1 MPMLAASLINP
12 MIPVLKPTDS
22 VGTALD
28 WMDEFGIKQLII
40 ADAGIYQGIVTEDI
54 LFDITDISEHL
65 SKVIIQHKDIFA
77 TEDQHPYELL
87 RLVNQFGLMI
97 VPVLHED
104 RTFAGSIL
112 VNDLIERFVNELGV
126 QEKGAVI
133 VLRIEERNYS
143 LSEISR
149 LIESNGVK
157 ILSSYYSSGEVY
169 NPTNEA
175 RLTLKLNR
183 TSITPI
189 IATLERF
196 GYEIEEAHANDP
208 IESLD
213 QERLDMLLRYLA
225 T

>member
-1 MPMLAASLINP
+1 MLAASLINP
-12 MIPVLKPTDS
+12 MIPLLKPSDS
-22 VGTALD
+22 VSTALD
-28 WMDEFGIKQLII
+28 WMEEYGVKQLVV
-40 ADAGIYQGIVTEDI
+40 ADLGVYQGIVSEDI
-54 LFDITDISEHL
+54 LFDIVDNSEL
-65 SKVIIQHKDIFA
+65 LARIIIQHKDIFA
-77 TEDQHPYELL
+77 AEDQHPYELL
-87 RLVNQFGLMI
+87 RLVNQFGLKI
-97 VPVLHED
+97 IPVLHD
-104 RTFAGSIL
+104 DHSFAGSIL
-112 VNDLIERFVNELGV
+112 SNDLVEHFVNELGV

-133 VLRIEERNYS
+133 VLKVSERSYS

-149 LIESNGVK
+149 LIESNGTR
-157 ILSSYYSSGEVY
+157 ILSSYYSSGEIY

-183 TSITPI
+183 THITPI

-208 IESLD
+208 IESVD

>member
-1 MPMLAASLINP
+1 MLAASLINP
-12 MIPVLKPTDS
+12 MIPILKPTDS

-28 WMDEFGIKQLII
+28 WMDEFGVKQLVI
-40 ADAGIYQGIVTEDI
+40 ADTGIYQGIVSEDI
-54 LFDITDISEHL
+54 LFDVPDSTDQL
-65 SKVIIQHKDIFA
+65 AKVIIQHKDIFA
-77 TEDQHPYELL
+77 TEDQHPYELF
-87 RLVNQFGLMI
+87 RMINQFGLAI
-97 VPVLHED
+97 IPVLRDD

-112 VNDLIERFVNELGV
+112 VNELVEQFVSELGV

-133 VLRIEERNYS
+133 VLRVEERSYS
-143 LSEISR
+143 LSEVSR

-183 TSITPI
+183 THISPI

-196 GYEIEEAHANDP
+196 GYEVEEAHANDP

>member
-1 MPMLAASLINP
+1 MLASSLINP
-12 MIPVLKPTDS
+12 MVPVLKPTDS
-22 VGTALD
+22 VGTALE
-28 WMDEFGIKQLII
+28 WMDEFGVKQLIV
-40 ADAGIYQGIVTEDI
+40 ADSGVYQGIVSEDI
-54 LFDITDISEHL
+54 LFDVVDNSDPL
-65 SKVIIQHKDIFA
+65 SRIIILHKDIFA
-77 TEDQHPYELL
+77 SEDQHPYELL
-87 RLVNQFGLMI
+87 RLVNQFGLRI
-97 VPVLHED
+97 VPVLHDD
-104 RTFAGSIL
+104 RSFAGSIL
-112 VNDLIERFVNELGV
+112 VTDLIEHFANELGI

-133 VLRIEERNYS
+133 VLRIPERSYS

-149 LIESNGVK
+149 LIESNGTK

-183 TSITPI
+183 THITPL

-208 IESLD
+208 IESVD

>member
-1 MPMLAASLINP
+1 
-12 MIPVLKPTDS
+12 MIPLLKPSDS
-22 VGTALD
+22 VSTALD
-28 WMDEFGIKQLII
+28 WMEEYGVKQLVV
-40 ADAGIYQGIVTEDI
+40 ADLGVYQGIVSEDI
-54 LFDITDISEHL
+54 LFDIVDNSEL
-65 SKVIIQHKDIFA
+65 LARIIIQHKDIFA
-77 TEDQHPYELL
+77 AEDQHPYELL
-87 RLVNQFGLMI
+87 RLVNQFGLKI
-97 VPVLHED
+97 IPVLHD
-104 RTFAGSIL
+104 DHSFAGSIL
-112 VNDLIERFVNELGV
+112 SNDLVEHFVNELGV

-133 VLRIEERNYS
+133 VLKVSERSYS

-149 LIESNGVK
+149 LIESNGTR
-157 ILSSYYSSGEVY
+157 ILSSYYSSGEIY

-183 TSITPI
+183 THITPI

-208 IESLD
+208 IESVD

>member
-1 MPMLAASLINP
+1 MLAATLINP
-12 MIPVLKPTDS
+12 MIPVLKLTDPVS
-22 VGTALD
+22 TALD
-28 WMDEFGIKQLII
+28 WMDEFSTKQLVV
-40 ADAGIYQGIVTEDI
+40 ADSGIYQGIVTEDI
-54 LFDITDISEHL
+54 LYDVADSSDSL
-65 SKVIIQHKDIFA
+65 SKIIIQHKDIFA
-77 TEDQHPYELL
+77 SEDQHPYELL
-87 RLVNQFGLMI
+87 RLVNQFGLLI
-97 VPVLHED
+97 IPVLHED

-112 VNDLIERFVNELGV
+112 INDLVEHFVNELGV

-133 VLRIEERNYS
+133 VLRIAEQNYS

-149 LIESNGVK
+149 LIESNGTK
-157 ILSSYYSSGEVY
+157 ILSSYYSSGESY

-183 TSITPI
+183 THITPV

-208 IESLD
+208 IESVD

>member
-1 MPMLAASLINP
+1 MLAATLINP
-12 MIPVLKPTDS
+12 MIPVLKPSDS

-28 WMDEFGIKQLII
+28 WMDEFGVKQLIV
-40 ADAGIYQGIVTEDI
+40 ADSGVYQGIVSEDI

-97 VPVLHED
+97 IPVLHED

-112 VNDLIERFVNELGV
+112 VNDLVERFVNELGV

-133 VLRIEERNYS
+133 VLKIEERDYS

-157 ILSSYYSSGEVY
+157 ILSSYYSSGEIY

-183 TSITPI
+183 THITPI

-196 GYEIEEAHANDP
+196 GYEVEEAHANDP
-208 IESLD
+208 IETLD

>member
-1 MPMLAASLINP
+1 MLASSLINP

-28 WMDEFGIKQLII
+28 WMDEYSVKQLAV
-40 ADAGIYQGIVTEDI
+40 ADSGIYQGIVSEDI
-54 LFDITDISEHL
+54 LFDVVDNTEL
-65 SKVIIQHKDIFA
+65 LVRLIIQHKDIFA
-77 TEDQHPYELL
+77 SEDQHPYELL
-87 RLVNQFGLMI
+87 RLVNQFGLKVI
-97 VPVLHED
+97 PVLHDD

-112 VNDLIERFVNELGV
+112 ASDLVEHFVNELGV
-126 QEKGAVI
+126 QEKGAVL
-133 VLRIEERNYS
+133 VLKIAERSYS

-149 LIESNGVK
+149 LIESNGTR

-169 NPTNEA
+169 NPSNEA

-183 TSITPI
+183 THITPI

-196 GYEIEEAHANDP
+196 GYQIEEAHANDP
-208 IESLD
+208 IESVD

>member
-1 MPMLAASLINP
+1 MLAISLVNP
-12 MIPVLKPTDS
+12 MVPVLKPTDS

-28 WMDEFGIKQLII
+28 WMDEFGVKQLIVS
-40 ADAGIYQGIVTEDI
+40 DSGTYQGIVSEDI
-54 LFDITDISEHL
+54 LFDIADSTESIS
-65 SKVIIQHKDIFA
+65 KIIIQHQDIFA
-77 TEDQHPYELL
+77 TEDQHLYELL
-87 RLVNQFGLMI
+87 RLVNQFGLRI
-97 VPVLHED
+97 IPVLHDD
-104 RTFAGSIL
+104 RSLAGSII
-112 VNDLIERFVNELGV
+112 VSELIEHFASELGV

-133 VLRIEERNYS
+133 VLRVAERSYS

-149 LIESNGVK
+149 LIESNGTK

-169 NPTNEA
+169 DPTNEA

-183 TSITPI
+183 THITPI

-196 GYEIEEAHANDP
+196 GYDIEEAHANDP
-208 IESLD
+208 IETLD

>member
-1 MPMLAASLINP
+1 MLAISLINP

-28 WMDEFGIKQLII
+28 WMDEFGVKQLIV
-40 ADAGIYQGIVTEDI
+40 ADMGVYQGIVSEDI
-54 LFDITDISEHL
+54 LFDIQDSSEIL
-65 SKVIIQHKDIFA
+65 ARIIIQHKDIFA
-77 TEDQHPYELL
+77 SEDQHPYELL
-87 RLVNQFGLMI
+87 RLVNQFGLRI
-97 VPVLHED
+97 IPVLHDD
-104 RTFAGSIL
+104 RSFAGSIL
-112 VNDLIERFVNELGV
+112 ANDLIEHFVNELGV

-133 VLRIEERNYS
+133 VLKIAERSYS

-149 LIESNGVK
+149 LIESNGTK

-169 NPTNEA
+169 DPTHEA

-183 TSITPI
+183 THITPI

-196 GYEIEEAHANDP
+196 GYDIEEAHANDP
-208 IESLD
+208 IESFD